1 MDFYKR
7 VESYDDLYEWFED
20 DEIRRKRKKISEI
33 LLRLSNEQGHRDL
46 ANIPCISFTG
56 PGEVENKMN
65 LKQQQET
72 QEIPKPLLDYI
83 NVLKKQ
89 QSDFTLL
96 RKYK

>member
-1 MDFYKR
+1 MER
-7 VESYDDLYEWFED
+7 YDDLSEWFED

-46 ANIPCISFTG
+46 ADTPCISFTG
-56 PGEVENKMN
+56 PGEVQNKMN
-65 LKQQQET
+65 LKQRQET
-72 QEIPKPLLDYI
+72 PKPLLDYI